1 MNLEA
6 LGKALIAGALMMLLA
21 GGLVLLLAKT
31 GWHRLP
37 GDLSFGGKGW
47 RVYLPIATSILL
59 SVVLTV
65 VLNLVA
71 RFFR

>member
-31 GWHRLP
+31 GMPRLP
-37 GDLSFGGKGW
+37 GDISFGGKGW
-47 RVYLPIATSILL
+47 RVYFPIATSILL

-71 RFFR
+71 RFWR